1 MTYSRCAI
9 CPMRVKLPGLCIA
22 VFRGHAGQPAD
33 VRQVQGLRDAWSFG
47 TAAFPK
53 CIPDRLS
60 LCWRPNE
67 GKAGWSLGIAVFRGG
82 LPDKLPLCGRPIH
95 SCHLPISVLT
105 WTGTGL
111 SRSGH
116 RCGST
121 REKVGQRSKKPG
133 TCRVQSQGEKNGKAK
148 ESSGRCHLYSCRR
161 FAFSFVLCFCPEI

>member
-1 MTYSRCAI
+1 MFPEDEGKRENDFLFPSLVI
-9 CPMRVKLPGLCIA
+9 CLRPGIDIQPLCDTPNEGKAAWFLGIA

-105 WTGTGL
+105 WTG
-111 SRSGH
+111 
-116 RCGST
+116 
-121 REKVGQRSKKPG
+121 
-133 TCRVQSQGEKNGKAK
+133 
-148 ESSGRCHLYSCRR
+148 
-161 FAFSFVLCFCPEI
+161 